1 MSNTVSVTEQN
12 NTVTVTE
19 SNNTVTILED
29 APIVTPEPWY
39 ADLPTLPTTS
49 GTATV
54 TADNTPHTKGAWTE
68 IIASNGAATQ
78 ALMVQVT
85 EIGQS
90 GTDTAT
96 LIDIGVG
103 AAGNETAIAS
113 DIAVSGASNSGI
125 VFALPVAVAQSA
137 RISVRS
143 QAVIPSDTADVTISS
158 FVIANSA
165 AMPTTVDVLG
175 SVPAASTGTEVLTS
189 YTEIIASTS
198 QAYEAIAIVES
209 LSRTAFINYFFN
221 TVTVGIGA
229 AGVEVDVA
237 QKPHSTL
244 SSERT
249 YSNPTVS
256 LVTAVDIP
264 AGSRIAAKAS
274 PYFADV
280 VVIGIPAA

>member
-1 MSNTVSVTEQN
+1 MTNSVTVTESNNSVTVTEQN
-12 NTVTVTE
+12 NTV
-19 SNNTVTILED
+19 SILED

-39 ADLPTLPTTS
+39 ADLTTLPTTS

-54 TADNTPHTKGAWTE
+54 TADSTPHSKGAWTE

-78 ALMVQVT
+78 ALMVQVS
-85 EIGQS
+85 EIGRS

-113 DIAVSGASNSGI
+113 DIGVSGAGRFGI
-125 VFALPVAVAQSA
+125 VFVLPVAVAQSA
-137 RISVRS
+137 RVSVRS
-143 QAVIPSDTADVTISS
+143 QAVIASDTADVTISS

-165 AMPTTVDVLG
+165 TMPTTVDVLG
-175 SVPAASTGTEVLTS
+175 SVPAASTGTELLTS

-209 LSRTAFINYFFN
+209 LSRTAFINYYLN

-229 AGVEVDVA
+229 AGLEVDVA
-237 QKPHSTL
+237 QKPYSML
-244 SSERT
+244 SSESM

-264 AGSRIAAKAS
+264 AGSRIAAKAY
-274 PYFADV
+274 PYYADV